1 MTQALAAP
9 SRRPA
14 LREPSETA
22 PTDAIVG
29 RRLWF
34 DASITPSRSLSGR
47 GLTIAG
53 AALALPALLLG
64 VGAAIAWFLPLP
76 LPLPRQAPLPAPIQA
91 SSACVCPHA
100 APATIASI
108 TARLQLP
115 SV

>member
-34 DASITPSRSLSGR
+34 DAIITPSRSLSGR

-64 VGAAIAWFLPLP
+64 VGAAIAWFVP
-76 LPLPRQAPLPAPIQA
+76 LPLPRQAPQPAPIQA

>member
-14 LREPSETA
+14 LREPSETD

-34 DASITPSRSLSGR
+34 DASITPSRSLSGG

-76 LPLPRQAPLPAPIQA
+76 RQAPLPALIQA
-91 SSACVCPHA
+91 SSACVCPHT